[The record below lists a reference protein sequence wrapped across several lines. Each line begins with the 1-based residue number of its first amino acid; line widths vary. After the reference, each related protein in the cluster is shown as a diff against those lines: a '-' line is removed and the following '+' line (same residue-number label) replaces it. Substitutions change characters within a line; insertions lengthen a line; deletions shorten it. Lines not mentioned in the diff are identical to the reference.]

1 MTSPAVFSAADVFAA
16 VEITDLLDPL
26 VAAMIAVSE
35 RTASHPPRFATPVND
50 QGRMGLMYGSLDHPA
65 LHGAKVLSLFPGA
78 PAVGLSSHQGFVVV
92 FDSQDGRPIAICDA
106 DAITAL
112 RTAAMSMLATRTL
125 ARPDPQIIAVCGAG
139 EQAEWHVRGSMACFP
154 QAIIRVWA
162 RRTDAAKDMVQRVAA
177 ASKQVVVLPDLQQVV
192 HGADVIHTT
201 TASKTAFFCGD
212 WLEPGQHINLVG
224 ASLADTR
231 ELDDAGVARVTMF
244 TDSQESSSRESGEI
258 LEAKEAGAIPADYPV
273 TEIGEVLGCRHPG
286 RSWPGE
292 ITAYKSHGLILQD
305 LVAAHEVLLR
315 SALTPRAQ

>member
-1 MTSPAVFSAADVFAA
+1 MSSPAVFSAADVFAA
-16 VEITDLLDPL
+16 VQITDLLAPL
-26 VAAMIAVSE
+26 VPAMIAVSLK
-35 RTASHPPRFATPVND
+35 TASHPPRFAVPVNE
-50 QGRMGLMYGSLDHPA
+50 QGRMGLMYGSLDSPA

-112 RTAAMSMLATRTL
+112 RTAAMSMLATQAL
-125 ARPDPQIIAVCGAG
+125 ARPDPQIILICGAG
-139 EQAEWHVRGSMACFP
+139 EQAEWHVRASMACFP
-154 QAIIRVWA
+154 KAMIRVWA
-162 RRTDAAKDMVQRVAA
+162 RRVEGAEDLVQRVAVG
-177 ASKQVVVLPDLQQVV
+177 SKQVMVFSDLQQAVR
-192 HGADVIHTT
+192 GADVIHTT
-201 TASKTAFFCGD
+201 TASKTAFFCGA

-258 LEAKEAGAIPADYPV
+258 LEAKQAGAISADYPV
-273 TEIGEVLGCRHPG
+273 TEIGAVLSTRHPG
-286 RSWPGE
+286 RLCRDE

-315 SALTPRAQ
+315 CGPKPLAP